1 LKKYLSYLTGKQGL
15 RAAALVV
22 LLLLIAAGFLTL
34 LSQREMKKI
43 IGDDFNAQQLE
54 LARHAAGTLSE
65 NFKVLKKELITLS
78 LSPSIQYVEPV
89 AWSNRMKLTFSMV
102 RDYGIEKIMLIDA
115 SGTKTLLTDYT
126 NTVTAETSQY
136 DKEDFFL
143 WCSNPLNRG
152 LIYISENR
160 KGFVGDWEPG
170 LVTQVAISVY
180 QVSVDKAHP
189 VPSHRFAGV
198 LVFVMNTGQFTQKV
212 VGGIR
217 SGKTGYAWVID
228 ESGNFLYHLVKN
240 FIGQNAFDVRRFK
253 DPHISFSDINK
264 IQKEKMLTGEEGTSW
279 YMSGWHRGMSG
290 NIKKLIA
297 FAPVTIGAANA
308 HRIWSV
314 AVVAPASEVEEAF
327 HSVYI
332 RQILLQGVF
341 TVAIVILLFGI
352 VFMERVWRKSLQRMV
367 DEKTAD
373 LEQYA
378 VRLKQS
384 EEQYRSLVESADD
397 LIYTLN
403 QSAHFLSVNRY
414 FTYLTGM
421 EAEPALGMS
430 LFEVI
435 QYENPEE
442 IRRVVEAVILT
453 SQALGREERVQIRDK
468 EYWLDTKYKPIIPGE
483 GMPEAVLV
491 IARDI
496 TEHKL
501 LETQMIQTEKLAS
514 LGSMSA
520 GVAHE
525 INNPLA
531 VILGFSEM
539 LLDIVPPGSKQ
550 YEILKT
556 IERQGNNCKKIVENL
571 LTFARIPE
579 KTETETNL
587 GEDLRRVI
595 GLYKN
600 IFSNEKVDLKL
611 DLEESLPNVKG
622 DSQQLEQV
630 FVNIITNALSAME
643 GGGILSCKARRIG
656 ERVEVDFTDTGH
668 GIPSEK
674 LSKIFDPFFTT
685 KEPGKGTGLGLTVS
699 YAIVK
704 KFGCDIQVKS
714 QTAAEGKNPGTT
726 VTVILPLAGD

>member
-15 RAAALVV
+15 RAATLVV

-34 LSQREMKKI
+34 LSQREMEKI

-54 LARHAAGTLSE
+54 LARHAAGILSE

-89 AWSNRMKLTFSMV
+89 AWANRMKLTFSMV
-102 RDYGIEKIMLIDA
+102 RDYGIEKIILIDA
-115 SGTKTLLTDYT
+115 SGTKTLLTDQT
-126 NTVTAETSQY
+126 TAVIEESSQY
-136 DKEDFFL
+136 GQEDFFL
-143 WCSNPLNRG
+143 WCANPHNKG
-152 LIYISENR
+152 LIYISETR

-170 LVTQVAISVY
+170 LVTQIAISVY

-189 VPSHRFAGV
+189 VPTNSFVGV

-314 AVVAPASEVEEAF
+314 AVVAPASEVEDAF

-341 TVAIVILLFGI
+341 TVAVVILLFTI

-367 DEKTAD
+367 DEKTTD

-378 VRLKQS
+378 IRLKQS

-403 QSAHFLSVNRY
+403 QSVHFLSVNRY
-414 FTYLTGM
+414 FIYLTGL
-421 EAEPALGMS
+421 EAESVLGKS

-435 QYENPEE
+435 HYENPEE
-442 IRRVVEAVILT
+442 IRQVVETVMLT
-453 SQALGREERVQIRDK
+453 SQAIGREEQVTIRDK
-468 EYWLDTKYKPIIPGE
+468 VYWLDTKYKPIIPEE
-483 GMPEAVLV
+483 GLPEAVLV

-496 TEHKL
+496 TDHKL

-539 LLDIVPPGSKQ
+539 LLEKATPGSKE

-579 KTETETNL
+579 KTKKETDV
-587 GEDLRRVI
+587 GDDLKRVV

-600 IFSNEKVDLKL
+600 IFINEKVDLKL
-611 DLEESLPNVKG
+611 DIEGSLPSARG

-630 FVNIITNALSAME
+630 FLNIITNAMSAME
-643 GGGILSCKARRIG
+643 GGGILSIQARRNGDWI
-656 ERVEVDFTDTGH
+656 EVDFTDTGH
-668 GIPSEK
+668 GIPPEK
-674 LSKIFDPFFTT
+674 LGKIFDPFFTT

-704 KFGCDIQVKS
+704 KFGGDIQVKS
-714 QTAAEGKNPGTT
+714 QTAAEAKTPGTT
-726 VTVILPLAGD
+726 VTVILPLTGE

>member
-1 LKKYLSYLTGKQGL
+1 
-15 RAAALVV
+15 
-22 LLLLIAAGFLTL
+22 
-34 LSQREMKKI
+34 
-43 IGDDFNAQQLE
+43 
-54 LARHAAGTLSE
+54 
-65 NFKVLKKELITLS
+65 
-78 LSPSIQYVEPV
+78 V
-89 AWSNRMKLTFSMV
+89 AWANRMKLTYSMI
-102 RDYGIEKIMLIDA
+102 RDYGIEKIMLIDT
-115 SGTKTLLTDYT
+115 SGTKTLSTDHT
-126 NTVTAETSQY
+126 NVAIAETNRS

-143 WCSNPLNRG
+143 WCSNPRNKG

-160 KGFVGDWEPG
+160 KGFVRDWEPG
-170 LVTQVAISVY
+170 LITQMAISVY

-189 VPSHRFAGV
+189 VPTHRFAGV
-198 LVFVMNTGQFTQKV
+198 LIFVMNTGQFTQKV

-228 ESGNFLYHLVKN
+228 ESGNFLYHLVNN
-240 FIGQNAFDVRRFK
+240 FIGQNAFDIRRFK

-264 IQKEKMLTGEEGTSW
+264 IQKEKMLAGEEGTSW
-279 YMSGWHRGMSG
+279 YMSGWHRGLSG
-290 NIKKLIA
+290 DIKKLIA
-297 FAPVTIGAANA
+297 YAPVTIGAANA

-314 AVVAPASEVEEAF
+314 AVVAPVNEVEDAF
-327 HSVYI
+327 HNVYI
-332 RQILLQGVF
+332 RQIMLQGVF
-341 TVAIVILLFGI
+341 TAAIVILLFGI
-352 VFMERVWRKSLQRMV
+352 VFMERVWRRSLQRMV

-403 QSAHFLSVNRY
+403 ESARFLSVNRY
-414 FTYLTGM
+414 FMNLTGRESESVVNM
-421 EAEPALGMS
+421 D

-435 QYENPEE
+435 NYENPDDV
-442 IRRVVEAVILT
+442 RQVVENVILT
-453 SQALGREERVQIRDK
+453 SKALGREERVKINDR

-483 GMPEAVLV
+483 GLPEAVLV

-501 LETQMIQTEKLAS
+501 VEAQMTQTEKLAS

-520 GVAHE
+520 GIAHE

-539 LLDIVPPGSKQ
+539 LLDKANPGTKEYQ
-550 YEILKT
+550 ILKT

-579 KTETETNL
+579 RTEKETDL
-587 GEDLRRVI
+587 GEDLQRVV

-600 IFSNEKVDLKL
+600 IFINEKVDLKL
-611 DLEESLPNVKG
+611 DIEESLPSIRG

-630 FVNIITNALSAME
+630 FLNIITNAMSAME
-643 GGGILSCKARRIG
+643 GGGILTVKARRFGNQVQI
-656 ERVEVDFTDTGH
+656 DFNDTGH
-668 GIPSEK
+668 GIPAEK
-674 LSKIFDPFFTT
+674 LGKIFDPFFTT

-704 KFGCDIQVKS
+704 KFGGDIQVKS
-714 QTAAEGKNPGTT
+714 RTAAESQTPGTT
-726 VTVILPLAGD
+726 VTVILPLAGEGI